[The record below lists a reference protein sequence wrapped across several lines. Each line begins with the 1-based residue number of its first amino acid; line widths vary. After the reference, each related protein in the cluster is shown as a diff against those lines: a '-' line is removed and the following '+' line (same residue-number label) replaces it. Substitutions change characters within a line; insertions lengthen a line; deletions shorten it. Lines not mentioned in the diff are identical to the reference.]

1 MNHRSLLKFLLL
13 AGFVYFFSMAAAH
26 MIGWK
31 APGLFIYFDIPSYAY
46 QDRIISVLAMG
57 WSLFFLQAG
66 LNPKRNTHT
75 IRTLLTAGLLALIGL
90 SINTLTT
97 NFALLNP
104 SADQALIWIQIAVLF
119 VYLLLLM
126 FSYKKIMHS

>member
-1 MNHRSLLKFLLL
+1 MKHKLLLKTLLL
-13 AGFVYFFSMAAAH
+13 AGFAYFFSMAAAH

-66 LNPKRNTHT
+66 LNPVRNTHT

-90 SINTLTT
+90 SVNTMTT
-97 NFALLNP
+97 DFALLNP
-104 SADQALIWIQIAVLF
+104 AASEVYIWIQITGLF
-119 VYLLLLM
+119 VYLLLLL
-126 FSYKKIMHS
+126 FSFRKITA